1 MSWGDA
7 RSFCKDNQSTSDLVT
22 IKSPYENNY
31 IKKIAKNQQTRLW
44 IGLSDS
50 LAEGSWQWID
60 DTNTN
65 SWSNWAQGEPNGD
78 RRENCGNILDFLR
91 MKTLK
96 FVFRL
101 ENTSYRLDL
110 LQTLV
115 VTIVGSICKT

>member
-44 IGLSDS
+44 IGLTDS

-78 RRENCGNILDFLR
+78 RRENCGNILDFLC
-91 MKTLK
+91 MYVFMYVTEATQFCVTAGSTLIFK
-96 FVFRL
+96 SVQSR
-101 ENTSYRLDL
+101 ES
-110 LQTLV
+110 
-115 VTIVGSICKT
+115 S

>member
-22 IKSPYENNY
+22 ITSPYENNY

-50 LAEGSWQWID
+50 LAEGSWQWVD

-65 SWSNWAQGEPNGD
+65 SWSNWAEGEPNGD
-78 RRENCGNILDFLR
+78 RRENCGNISDTYYVLIHILW

-96 FVFRL
+96 FVFL
-101 ENTSYRLDL
+101 YEYAMAIEKL
-110 LQTLV
+110 LYL
-115 VTIVGSICKT
+115 